1 MIQNKVA
8 FRFDEWIRVWLENDA
23 LLWNF
28 RVLKIRFPDCMQR
41 QNRTSYRMYNVFGN
55 VVRKRKIRHIQSLSI
70 CVCTWKWLL
79 RRRIF
84 IQFKHLQKS
93 NQQRKE
99 RKKKSRIQVC
109 FNEFLLNS
117 FRYSYCVEI
126 KPKPYRMY
134 CSCALEWPMPWYQR
148 NPKYFS
154 HKWKLSAH
162 SVFIW
167 SVFSIALLF
176 LLSCWKVLLFGRV
189 WQHQLWCCDCVHQR
203 PATSESECMH
213 CNCES
218 SKIRHDK
225 KKSTNRRINCNSLL
239 FFRVENGPIIQVLA
253 YVQVFP
259 FHEHN

>member
-1 MIQNKVA
+1 MFLEMLWENAKYAIFNLSLSVC
-8 FRFDEWIRVWLENDA
+8 VLENDCSEGGYSFSSNICKS
-23 LLWNF
+23 LTN
-28 RVLKIRFPDCMQR
+28 
-41 QNRTSYRMYNVFGN
+41 NE
-55 VVRKRKIRHIQSLSI
+55 KR
-70 CVCTWKWLL
+70 
-79 RRRIF
+79 
-84 IQFKHLQKS
+84 
-93 NQQRKE
+93 E
-99 RKKKSRIQVC
+99 KKSRIQVC

-117 FRYSYCVEI
+117 FRSSYCVEI

-162 SVFIW
+162 SVFIC

-239 FFRVENGPIIQVLA
+239 FFRVENGPIIQVSA